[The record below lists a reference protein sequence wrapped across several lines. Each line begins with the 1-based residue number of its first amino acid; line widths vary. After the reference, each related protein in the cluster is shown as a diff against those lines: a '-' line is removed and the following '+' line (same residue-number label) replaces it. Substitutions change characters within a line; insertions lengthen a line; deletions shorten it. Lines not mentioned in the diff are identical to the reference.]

1 MINFSSLT
9 GRIDKKRLFM
19 VVLALLL
26 ILNIGR
32 LAMGYYQNQKEEV
45 KSRIG
50 LLNQYRKVVVMQPQ
64 LKKRV
69 TELEKRAEQ
78 IDRYLFSGSSVEE
91 ISSAMQIML
100 QNKVADAGLEPE
112 SIRPMRQGGNVKPGE
127 IEDLV
132 IKMRLSGSLDQF
144 VDFLANLYRSSKL
157 IKIETFSLKPY
168 KAGLKI
174 SLDVKGFY
182 HLAQPGS

>member
-9 GRIDKKRLFM
+9 GRIDKKRLLM

-32 LAMGYYQNQKEEV
+32 LAMGYYKNQKEEV
-45 KSRIG
+45 ESRIG
-50 LLNQYRKVVVMQPQ
+50 LLNQYRKAVAMQPQ

-69 TELEKRAEQ
+69 KQLEKRAEQ
-78 IDRYLFSGSSVEE
+78 FDRYLFSGSSVEE

-112 SIRPMRQGGNVKPGE
+112 SIRPMRQGASGKPGE
-127 IEDLV
+127 TEDLV
-132 IKMRLSGSLDQF
+132 IKMRLAGSLDQF
-144 VDFLANLYRSSKL
+144 VDFLANLYRSREL

-182 HLAQPGS
+182 HLTQPSS

>member
-1 MINFSSLT
+1 MINFSFLT

-32 LAMGYYQNQKEEV
+32 LSLGYYQNQKEEV
-45 KSRIG
+45 ENRID
-50 LLNQYRKVVVMQPQ
+50 LLNQYRKAVVMQPQ

-69 TELEKRAEQ
+69 AQLEKRSEQ

-91 ISSAMQIML
+91 ISSAMQILL

-112 SIRPMRQGGNVKPGE
+112 SIRPMRKGANVKPGE
-127 IEDLV
+127 IADLV
-132 IKMRLSGSLDQF
+132 IKMRLVGTLDEF
-144 VDFLANLYRSSKL
+144 VDFLANLYRSSEL

-168 KAGLKI
+168 KGGLKI

-182 HLAQPGS
+182 HLAQPDS